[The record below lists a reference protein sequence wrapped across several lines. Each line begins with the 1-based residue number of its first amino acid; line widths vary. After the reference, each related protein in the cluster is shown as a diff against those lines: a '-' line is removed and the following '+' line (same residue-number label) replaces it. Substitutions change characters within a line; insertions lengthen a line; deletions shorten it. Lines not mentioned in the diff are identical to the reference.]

1 MTEFLR
7 THRWLWLLAGPTLLA
22 FFLLLTRMFYTQEGR
37 FLFLVWNLFLA
48 FVPLGIAYLIKSFSF
63 FQRRFIYYPTLL
75 VWLLFLPNAPYILT
89 DLLHLQY
96 TQGMAVWFDMTL
108 ILTFAWTGLVAGF
121 YSLKWVHHSIHERFR
136 GRAWLSWSFAVMCVF
151 ASSYGIFLGR
161 FLRWNSWDVLDS
173 PGSLLREIVRSLTHR
188 GELFH
193 TYGFTLSF
201 GALLLFMYLMAN
213 GATLKP
219 ETKGL

>member
-1 MTEFLR
+1 MTKFFR
-7 THRWLWLLAGPTLLA
+7 THRWLWLLAGPILLS
-22 FFLLLTRMFYTQEGR
+22 FFLLFTRVVYTQEDR
-37 FLFLVWNLFLA
+37 FLFLMWNLFLA
-48 FVPLGIAYLIKSFSF
+48 FIPLGIAYLIKNFRF
-63 FQRRFIYYPTLL
+63 FQRRLIYYPTLAI
-75 VWLLFLPNAPYILT
+75 WLLFLPNAPYILT

-121 YSLKWVHHSIHERFR
+121 FSLKWVHESIHERFL
-136 GRAWLSWSFAVMCVF
+136 GRAWLSWSFAVLCVF

-173 PGSLLREIVRSLTHR
+173 PGSLLREIVHSLTLKS
-188 GELFH
+188 ELFH

-201 GALLLFMYLMAN
+201 GVLLLFMYLMAN
-213 GATLKP
+213 GATLKT